1 MKITSGVLF
10 LALTLLSAP
19 DWQQELMMEDLYEQ
33 DPALAEEVWHAA
45 DELTF
50 EYTID
55 PFSESASRVV
65 DQSCSMGWD
74 YQALTRNR

>member
-1 MKITSGVLF
+1 MKTTSAVLF
-10 LALTLLSAP
+10 LALTVLSAP
-19 DWQQELMMEDLYEQ
+19 DWQQDLMMEELHQQ
-33 DPALAEEVWHAA
+33 DPALAEEVWHVA

-55 PFSESASRVV
+55 TFDEFMPRVI

-74 YQALTRNR
+74 PPSLNRKR